1 MGYQVV
7 WSPTAID
14 DIDAIAAY
22 IARDSVSYAAA
33 VVQRIIE
40 ATRDLSKCPLSGGIV
55 QEFGDETI
63 REQFA
68 YTYRIIYRVRDETVT
83 VVAVVHGKRLL
94 KLELSSN

>member
-7 WSPTAID
+7 WSPQAID

-40 ATRDLSKCPLSGGIV
+40 VTRDLSDNPLIGDIV
-55 QEFGDETI
+55 QEFGDEMI

-68 YTYRIIYRVRDETVT
+68 YTYRILYRIQDETVT
-83 VVAVVHGKRLL
+83 VTAVIHGKRLL
-94 KLELSSN
+94 KMEVMG

>member
-1 MGYQVV
+1 MDYQVV
-7 WSPTAID
+7 WSPKAID
-14 DIDAIAAY
+14 DIDAIAGY

-40 ATRDLSKCPLSGGIV
+40 ATRTLNSCPLSGTVV

-68 YTYRIIYRVRDETVT
+68 YTYRILYQVKDETVT
-83 VVAVVHGKRLL
+83 VIAVVHGKRLL
-94 KLELSSN
+94 KL

>member
-1 MGYQVV
+1 MDYQVV
-7 WSPTAID
+7 WSPKALD

-40 ATRDLSKCPLSGGIV
+40 VPRKLGDNPLLGNVV

-68 YTYRIIYRVRDETVT
+68 YTYRILYRVKDETVT
-83 VVAVVHGKRLL
+83 VTAVVHGKRLL
-94 KLELSSN
+94 KL